1 MMPESRI
8 LIVED
13 EGIAALDL
21 QKMLT
26 ALGYSALDIVSTG
39 EDAVREAGERVPN
52 LVLMDIMLQGEID
65 GVTAAEQI
73 RALFDIPVIYIT
85 AYADEA
91 TLQRA
96 KITEPYA
103 YLVKPYKERE
113 LYITIDMALYRHKV
127 QRELK
132 ESREWLATTLKSIGD
147 AVIATDREGLITFM
161 NPVAEGMLG
170 WKLDEVSG
178 KKLTDVFNIINR
190 DTRQPAENP
199 VLKVLREGFTVG
211 LANHTVLIAR
221 SGAEIPID
229 DSAAP
234 IKDDKEN
241 IIGVILVFRDITE
254 REKAEEALQESEQ
267 RYATTLASIGDAVI
281 ATDTAGRITFM
292 NFVAEELTGWTI
304 EEAGQKPVREVFN
317 IINEQTR
324 LEIEDPVANVLE
336 KGKIA
341 GLANH
346 TILLRKDGTE
356 VPIDDSAAPIRDRSG
371 SIVGVVLV
379 FRDIAE
385 RKQLEIELR
394 EHRDHLEELVAERTK
409 ELVSSN
415 EQLQK
420 EIAERKLAQER
431 IKKLNRDLNRR
442 AEELTKINKE
452 LESFSYSISHDLR
465 APLRAINGFSQMLS
479 NKYQDK
485 LDDEGK
491 EDIQIICSECNR
503 MSDLING
510 ILNLSRLS
518 RKELHRGELDL
529 STVAETIALE
539 LRRSEPGR
547 QVDFIITP
555 GIKANGDRVLLQSV
569 LQNLLDNAWKF
580 TGKHEKARIEFGVT
594 EQAGKKAYFVRDD
607 GAGFDMRYVDK
618 LFGTFQRLHGVNEFS
633 GNGIGLAI
641 IQRIVHHHGG
651 QVWAEG
657 EVEKG
662 ATFYFT
668 LHEQSDEDE

>member
-1 MMPESRI
+1 MSETRI

-21 QKMLT
+21 QKTMT
-26 ALGYSALDIVSTG
+26 ALGYSAPDIVSTG
-39 EDAVREAGERVPN
+39 EDAVREAGERRPD

-65 GVTAAEQI
+65 GVTAAERI

-113 LYITIDMALYRHKV
+113 LCITIDMALYKHKV

-147 AVIATDREGLITFM
+147 AVIAIDREGLITFM

-304 EEAGQKPVREVFN
+304 KEAGQKPVREVFN
-317 IINEQTR
+317 IINEQAR
-324 LEIEDPVANVLE
+324 LEIEDPVAEVLE

-341 GLANH
+341 GLDNR
-346 TILLRKDGTE
+346 TILLRKDG
-356 VPIDDSAAPIRDRSG
+356 
-371 SIVGVVLV
+371 
-379 FRDIAE
+379 
-385 RKQLEIELR
+385 
-394 EHRDHLEELVAERTK
+394 
-409 ELVSSN
+409 
-415 EQLQK
+415 QK
-420 EIAERKLAQER
+420 C
-431 IKKLNRDLNRR
+431 
-442 AEELTKINKE
+442 
-452 LESFSYSISHDLR
+452 
-465 APLRAINGFSQMLS
+465 P
-479 NKYQDK
+479 
-485 LDDEGK
+485 
-491 EDIQIICSECNR
+491 
-503 MSDLING
+503 
-510 ILNLSRLS
+510 
-518 RKELHRGELDL
+518 
-529 STVAETIALE
+529 
-539 LRRSEPGR
+539 
-547 QVDFIITP
+547 
-555 GIKANGDRVLLQSV
+555 
-569 LQNLLDNAWKF
+569 
-580 TGKHEKARIEFGVT
+580 
-594 EQAGKKAYFVRDD
+594 
-607 GAGFDMRYVDK
+607 
-618 LFGTFQRLHGVNEFS
+618 
-633 GNGIGLAI
+633 
-641 IQRIVHHHGG
+641 
-651 QVWAEG
+651 
-657 EVEKG
+657 
-662 ATFYFT
+662 
-668 LHEQSDEDE
+668 